1 MPGNNFS
8 HYGPLKGAPTVPG
21 GADIEKVWGGI
32 VSSAELIK
40 LAIFSQVVWTVGL
53 FLAMLI
59 TRVSFGIPQLLARV
73 SFGIPQLLAIATVPT
88 IIVLLPL
95 GFFLK
100 LIIATV
106 VMYALIVKLTNAKV
120 FPDAFLVVG
129 VSNVLYIVLG
139 LTFARFL

>member
-59 TRVSFGIPQLLARV
+59 TRV

>member
-1 MPGNNFS
+1 MTEAN
-8 HYGPLKGAPTVPG
+8 
-21 GADIEKVWGGI
+21 
-32 VSSAELIK
+32 LIK
-40 LAIFSQVVWTVGL
+40 LAVFSQVVWTVGL

-59 TRVSFGIPQLLARV
+59 TRV

-100 LIIATV
+100 MIIATI
-106 VMYALIVKLTNAKV
+106 VMYTLIVKLTDAKV

>member
-59 TRVSFGIPQLLARV
+59 TRVSFGIPQLLV
-73 SFGIPQLLAIATVPT
+73 
-88 IIVLLPL
+88 
-95 GFFLK
+95 K
-100 LIIATV
+100 LIIATI
-106 VMYALIVKLTNAKV
+106 VMYTLIVKLTNAKV